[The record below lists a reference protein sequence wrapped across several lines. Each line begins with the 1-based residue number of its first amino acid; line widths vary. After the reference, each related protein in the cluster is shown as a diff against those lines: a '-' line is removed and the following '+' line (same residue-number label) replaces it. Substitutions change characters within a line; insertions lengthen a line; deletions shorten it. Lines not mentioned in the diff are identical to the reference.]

1 MNPGTTFPLFDCLA
15 LRPDPEE
22 LAWAE
27 AWIAPQDLN
36 PDWPRHVRAT
46 LQDLA
51 RRLGH
56 GV

>member
-1 MNPGTTFPLFDCLA
+1 MNPGTTF
-15 LRPDPEE
+15 LRN
-22 LAWAE
+22 WAE

>member
-1 MNPGTTFPLFDCLA
+1 LA
-15 LRPDPEE
+15 LRPDPGE